1 MANDENLIPLN
12 KRTKREQREIQS
24 KAGKASGKSRKK
36 KKVVMDLIKDFLK
49 SHATLERAKK
59 LIAESGIDDDT
70 NAAALVASIFMEALA
85 GNVSAT
91 KMILEIVGET
101 AKEKRADKQ
110 DKRDKKRLEMEV
122 EEFKAKQY
130 NADEDMEDDGF
141 LEALGSSS
149 KEDWED
155 EENN

>member
-12 KRTKREQREIQS
+12 KRTKREQREIRS
-24 KAGKASGKSRKK
+24 KAGKASGASRRKK
-36 KKVVMDLIKDFLK
+36 KAIMELTKGFLK
-49 SHATLERAKK
+49 SPATLERAKNF
-59 LIAESGIDDDT
+59 IAESGIDDDT
-70 NAAALVASIFMEALA
+70 NAAALVASTFMEALA

-110 DKRDKKRLEMEV
+110 DKRDKKHLEMEV

>member
-24 KAGKASGKSRKK
+24 KAGKASGKSRQK
-36 KKVVMDLIKDFLK
+36 KKVVMDLIKEFLK
-49 SHATLERAKK
+49 SPATLESAKK
-59 LIAESGIDDDT
+59 FIAKSGINDNT
-70 NAAALVASIFMEALA
+70 NAAALVASLFMEALA

-110 DKRDKKRLEMEV
+110 DKRDKKRLEMEI

>member
-24 KAGKASGKSRKK
+24 KAGKASGKSRQK
-36 KKVVMDLIKDFLK
+36 KKVVMDLIKEFLK
-49 SHATLERAKK
+49 SPATLESAKK
-59 LIAESGIDDDT
+59 FIAKSGIKDNT
-70 NAAALVASIFMEALA
+70 NAAALVASLFMEALA

>member
-24 KAGKASGKSRKK
+24 KAGKASGKSRQK
-36 KKVVMDLIKDFLK
+36 KKVVMDLIKEFLK
-49 SHATLERAKK
+49 SPATLESAKK
-59 LIAESGIDDDT
+59 FIAKSGIKDNT

-110 DKRDKKRLEMEV
+110 DKRDKKRLEMEI